1 MAKAM
6 EEARKRRRLND
17 IKNTYLNVHSWKT
30 TYLFEGSGEG
40 KLRFSKWLKQV
51 WEDTMTY
58 LVGESASRQLYI
70 TAGPLQSWRDFFY
83 VRVLFRKPDDIP
95 LASYVRQSIA
105 KCFLKA

>member
-1 MAKAM
+1 
-6 EEARKRRRLND
+6 
-17 IKNTYLNVHSWKT
+17 
-30 TYLFEGSGEG
+30 
-40 KLRFSKWLKQV
+40 
-51 WEDTMTY
+51 MTY